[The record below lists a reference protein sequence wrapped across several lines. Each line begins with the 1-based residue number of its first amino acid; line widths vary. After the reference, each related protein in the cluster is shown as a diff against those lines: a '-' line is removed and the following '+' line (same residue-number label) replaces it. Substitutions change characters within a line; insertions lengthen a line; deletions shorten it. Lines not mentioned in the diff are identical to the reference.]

1 MTQATRTGSTPAARV
16 AEFPPSPA
24 PARLRCPVR
33 RRTLR
38 PVSDRLPLFPLGLV
52 LLPGLMLPLH
62 VFEERY
68 RVLVRELLEL
78 PEEQRRF
85 GVVAIREGREVGA
98 DGVTALHEV
107 GCVAR
112 LRRVEPY
119 EDGRFD
125 IVTTGAERFRLT
137 GLDSDGPYLTGLVE
151 WLPDELGPA
160 DEAALLDAAVR
171 TAFLD
176 YLAALADA
184 QGDEVEQTELPDSS
198 LVLGYLVAATVLLD
212 LADRQALLA
221 EPDGA
226 ARLRAELTVLR
237 REGTLLRVLSA
248 APSPELARGP
258 ISLN

>member
-1 MTQATRTGSTPAARV
+1 M
-16 AEFPPSPA
+16 
-24 PARLRCPVR
+24 
-33 RRTLR
+33 
-38 PVSDRLPLFPLGLV
+38 SDRLPLFPLGLV
-52 LLPGLMLPLH
+52 LLPGLLLPLH

-107 GCVAR
+107 GCVAQ
-112 LRRVEPY
+112 LRRVDPH

-137 GLDSDGPYLTGLVE
+137 GLDTDGPYLTGLVDY
-151 WLPDELGPA
+151 LPDDMGPA
-160 DEAALLDAAVR
+160 DEAPLLDTAVR
-171 TAFLD
+171 AAFLD
-176 YLAALADA
+176 YLAALGEAG
-184 QGDEVEQTELPDSS
+184 GDEIEAPELPDSS
-198 LVLGYLVAATVLLD
+198 LVLSYLVAATMLLD
-212 LADRQALLA
+212 LDDRQALLA

-226 ARLRAELTVLR
+226 SRLRAELTALR
-237 REGTLLRVLSA
+237 RESTLLRVLTA
-248 APSPELARGP
+248 APSPEFARGP